1 MTPDET
7 SGKAVQMS
15 STQIAASPNCEQ
27 IKQHKLFQG
36 ANFEMACFM
45 AIDG

>member
-15 STQIAASPNCEQ
+15 STQTSASPNCEQ
-27 IKQHKLFQG
+27 IKQPLFQG
-36 ANFEMACFM
+36 ANFEVACYM
-45 AIDG
+45 AIDE